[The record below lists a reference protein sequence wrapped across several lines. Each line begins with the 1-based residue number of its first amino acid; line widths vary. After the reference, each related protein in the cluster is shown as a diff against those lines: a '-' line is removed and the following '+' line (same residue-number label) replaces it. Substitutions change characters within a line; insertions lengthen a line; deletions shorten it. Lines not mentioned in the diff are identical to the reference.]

1 MLIEILKPLESKR
14 KIISPL
20 HIILVVGVNGAGK
33 TATVGKIAHKF
44 FAEKKKVGVVAADT
58 FRAAAKEQLKIW
70 ADRTNSSFFS
80 GEEFSDPAALCY
92 ESIKKAQDMEL
103 NFLIIDTAGRLHNKK
118 DLMDELSK
126 IIRAVSYT
134 HLTLP
139 TTIEV

>member
-1 MLIEILKPLESKR
+1 MRIKEKLFL
-14 KIISPL
+14 L

-33 TATVGKIAHKF
+33 TATVGKIANKF
-44 FAEKKKVGVVAADT
+44 LSEKKVGVVAADT

-92 ESIKKAQDMEL
+92 ESIKKAQDMGL
-103 NFLIIDTAGRLHNKK
+103 NLLLVDTAGRLHNKK

-126 IIRAVSYT
+126 IIRVIKKLDENFP
-134 HLTLP
+134 H
-139 TTIEV
+139 EVVLVLDGI